1 MARLLSCVGRTLRTT
16 GLPITNCFGR
26 EHERGRDSTVVD
38 AAECAMTGAQIV
50 AAILKH
56 QGMKHIIG
64 FPSSGLFDAAAELD
78 IPPVIARTP
87 RVAVN
92 IAEGHA
98 RTTLNDNLS
107 VVTVQYGPGAESA
120 FAGVAQA
127 WNDRAP
133 VLFLPTGY
141 PRGSEAVSPN
151 FESSRNFR
159 HITKWCESVSR
170 IEDLPQLLYS
180 AISRVRHGPPAP
192 VLLELPVD
200 LLEQECDL
208 DMPSYRQVRRARPQ
222 ADAIEIEE
230 IMEALLR
237 ARHPL
242 ILAGQGVLSAHASKE
257 LAEFA
262 ELVNIPVMTTPNAKS
277 AISERHPLA
286 LGTAGRAR
294 PATVDRFIERADV
307 ILALGSSL
315 TRSYYIRPVPPGKHV
330 LQVSIDPND
339 LGKDYPVALGVV
351 GDCRSVLRQML
362 ARVHTDPK
370 AIARRA
376 GLRVE
381 LTQEIAA
388 CRQDFLARW
397 MPFMNA
403 GSSPISPYRV
413 VREIMDVLDRE
424 KAIVTHDAGN
434 PRDQFIPFYDVTE
447 PRGYL
452 GWGKT
457 TQLGSSLGFAI
468 GAKLARPEAIV
479 AAVMGESA
487 FGMVAIDFETA
498 VRCQL
503 PVLAIVLRNHVL
515 GGYAA
520 SMPVATKKYQANRVS
535 GEYAPIARALGGHG
549 ECVVDPEKL
558 REALQRCVA
567 SVRDGRAAL
576 LEVVTHEEG
585 RLAGLGMMSHQT
597 ENQDV

>member
-1 MARLLSCVGRTLRTT
+1 LHII
-16 GLPITNCFGR
+16 GLPTTRRFRRGP
-26 EHERGRDSTVVD
+26 ERDGLSNVVD
-38 AAECAMTGAQIV
+38 VPEYEMTGAQIV
-50 AAILKH
+50 AAMLKQ
-56 QGMKHIIG
+56 QGMKQIIG
-64 FPSSGLFDAAAELD
+64 FPSSALFDAAAELD

-98 RTTLNDNLS
+98 RTTQSDDLS

-151 FESSRNFR
+151 FEARRNFR
-159 HITKWCESVSR
+159 HITKWCESVAR
-170 IEDLPQLLYS
+170 VEDLPQLLYS
-180 AISRVRHGPPAP
+180 AISRVRNGPPAP

-200 LLEQECDL
+200 LLEQQYEL
-208 DMPSYRQVRRARPQ
+208 DMPSFPQVRRARPQ
-222 ADAIEIEE
+222 ADAAEIDE
-230 IMEALLR
+230 IVETLLR
-237 ARHPL
+237 ARHPV
-242 ILAGQGVLSAHASKE
+242 ILAGQGVLNSHASGE
-257 LAEFA
+257 LVEFA

-277 AISERHPLA
+277 AMSERHPLA

-294 PATVDRFIERADV
+294 PATVDRFIEQADV
-307 ILALGSSL
+307 ILALGTSL
-315 TRSYYIRPVPPGKHV
+315 TRSYYIRPVPRGKQV

-362 ARVHTDPK
+362 ARVRADS
-370 AIARRA
+370 AAMARRA
-376 GLRVE
+376 GRGDVLA
-381 LTQEIAA
+381 QEIAA
-388 CRQDFLARW
+388 CRRAFLDQW
-397 MPFMNA
+397 MPFMKA
-403 GSSPISPYRV
+403 SGSPISPYRV
-413 VREIMDVLDRE
+413 VREIMEVLDRE

-447 PRGYL
+447 PHGYL

-457 TQLGSSLGFAI
+457 TQLGSSLGFAM
-468 GAKLARPEAIV
+468 GAKLARPDAIV

-487 FGMVAIDFETA
+487 FGMVGIDFETA

-520 SMPVATKKYQANRVS
+520 SMPVATRKYQANRVS

-549 ECVVDPEKL
+549 ECVVDPEQL

-567 SVRDGRAAL
+567 TVRDGRAAL

-585 RLAGLGMMSHQT
+585 RLAGLGSMSHQM
-597 ENQDV
+597 ENQGV

>member
-1 MARLLSCVGRTLRTT
+1 
-16 GLPITNCFGR
+16 
-26 EHERGRDSTVVD
+26 
-38 AAECAMTGAQIV
+38 MTGAQIV
-50 AAILKH
+50 ASILKH

-78 IPPVIARTP
+78 VPPVIARTP

-98 RTTLNDNLS
+98 RTTPGDDLT

-141 PRGSEAVSPN
+141 PRGSEAVAPN
-151 FESSRNFR
+151 FEARRNFT
-159 HITKWCESVSR
+159 HITKWCESVTR

-180 AISRVRHGPPAP
+180 AISRVRNGPPAP

-200 LLEQECDL
+200 LLAQQYESDL
-208 DMPSYRQVRRARPQ
+208 PSYRQVRRARPQ
-222 ADAIEIEE
+222 ADAAEIDE
-230 IMEALLR
+230 IVETLLR
-237 ARHPL
+237 ARNPV
-242 ILAGQGVLSAHASKE
+242 ILAGQGVLNAHASVE

-262 ELVNIPVMTTPNAKS
+262 ELVDIPVMTTPNAKS
-277 AISERHPLA
+277 AMSERHPLA

-315 TRSYYIRPVPPGKHV
+315 TRSYYIRPVPPGKQV

-339 LGKDYPVALGVV
+339 LGKDYPVALGVI

-362 ARVHTDPK
+362 ARVREDPV
-370 AIARRA
+370 ALAQRA
-376 GLRVE
+376 GRGDQLA
-381 LTQEIAA
+381 QEIAA
-388 CRQDFLARW
+388 CRQAFLNQW
-397 MPFMNA
+397 MPLMNA
-403 GSSPISPYRV
+403 RGSPISPYRV
-413 VREIMDVLDRE
+413 VWEVMQVLDRE

-457 TQLGSSLGFAI
+457 TQLGSSLGFAM
-468 GAKLARPEAIV
+468 GAKLARPDATVV
-479 AAVMGESA
+479 ALMGESA
-487 FGMVAIDFETA
+487 FGMVGIDFETA

-520 SMPVATKKYQANRVS
+520 SMPVATRKYQANRMS
-535 GEYAPIARALGGHG
+535 GEYAPIARALGGYG
-549 ECVVDPEKL
+549 ECVVDTEQL
-558 REALQRCVA
+558 REALLRCVA
-567 SVRDGRAAL
+567 TVRDGRAAL
-576 LEVVTHEEG
+576 LEVVTHEES
-585 RLAGLGMMSHQT
+585 RLAGLG
-597 ENQDV
+597 

>member
-1 MARLLSCVGRTLRTT
+1 
-16 GLPITNCFGR
+16 
-26 EHERGRDSTVVD
+26 
-38 AAECAMTGAQIV
+38 MTGAQIV
-50 AAILKH
+50 AAILKQ
-56 QGMKHIIG
+56 QGMKQIIG

-98 RTTLNDNLS
+98 RTTHSDDLT

-120 FAGVAQA
+120 FAGIAQA
-127 WNDRAP
+127 WNDRVP
-133 VLFLPTGY
+133 ILFLPTGY
-141 PRGSEAVSPN
+141 PRGAEAVAPN
-151 FESSRNFR
+151 FESCRNFR
-159 HITKWCESVSR
+159 HITKWCESVTR
-170 IEDLPQLLYS
+170 IEDLPQMLYS
-180 AISRVRHGPPAP
+180 AISRVRNGPPAP

-200 LLEQECDL
+200 LLEQECGLDL
-208 DMPSYRQVRRARPQ
+208 PDYRLIRRARPQ
-222 ADAIEIEE
+222 ADTTEIAE
-230 IMEALLR
+230 ILDTLLR
-237 ARHPL
+237 ARNPV
-242 ILAGQGVLSAHASKE
+242 ILAGQGVLNAHASEE

-262 ELVNIPVMTTPNAKS
+262 ERTGIPVMTTPNAKS

-294 PATVDRFIERADV
+294 PATVDLFIEQADV

-315 TRSYYIRPVPPGKHV
+315 TRSYYIRPVPVGKQV

-339 LGKDYPVALGVV
+339 LGKDYPVTLGVV

-362 ARVHTDPK
+362 EKVRGESVAWAERSERGNELAK
-370 AIARRA
+370 RIASCRR
-376 GLRVE
+376 
-381 LTQEIAA
+381 
-388 CRQDFLARW
+388 DFLDRW

-403 GSSPISPYRV
+403 GGSPISPYRV
-413 VREIMDVLDRE
+413 VREIMTVLDRE

-457 TQLGSSLGFAI
+457 TQLGSSLGFAM
-468 GAKLARPEAIV
+468 GAKLARPDAIV

-487 FGMVAIDFETA
+487 FGMVGIDFETA

-520 SMPVATKKYQANRVS
+520 SMPVATRKYQANRIS
-535 GEYAPIARALGGHG
+535 GEYAPIAQALGGHG
-549 ECVVDPEKL
+549 ECVTDPEL
-558 REALQRCVA
+558 LHEALQRCVA
-567 SVRDGRAAL
+567 MVRDGRAAL

-585 RLAGLGMMSHQT
+585 RLAGLGLMSHLAESQS
-597 ENQDV
+597 V

>member
-1 MARLLSCVGRTLRTT
+1 
-16 GLPITNCFGR
+16 
-26 EHERGRDSTVVD
+26 
-38 AAECAMTGAQIV
+38 MTGAQIV
-50 AAILKH
+50 AAILKQ
-56 QGMKHIIG
+56 QGMKQIIG

-98 RTTLNDNLS
+98 RTTSSDDLT
-107 VVTVQYGPGAESA
+107 VVTVQYGPGAEAA

-133 VLFLPTGY
+133 ILFLPTGY
-141 PRGSEAVSPN
+141 PRGSEAVAPN
-151 FESSRNFR
+151 FEARRNFT

-180 AISRVRHGPPAP
+180 AISRVRNGSPAP

-200 LLEQECDL
+200 LLEQQCEFDV
-208 DMPSYRQVRRARPQ
+208 PNFRRVRRARPQ
-222 ADAIEIEE
+222 ADVAEIDE
-230 IMEALLR
+230 IVEALVR
-237 ARHPL
+237 ARHPV
-242 ILAGQGVLSAHASKE
+242 ILAGQGVLNARASRE

-277 AISERHPLA
+277 AMSERHPLA

-307 ILALGSSL
+307 ILALGTSL
-315 TRSYYIRPVPPGKHV
+315 TRSYYIRPVPPGKQV
-330 LQVSIDPND
+330 LQVSIDPDD
-339 LGKDYPVALGVV
+339 LGKDYPIALGVV

-362 ARVHTDPK
+362 ARVQADSKTLEQ
-370 AIARRA
+370 RA
-376 GLRVE
+376 GHGGE
-381 LTQEIAA
+381 LAREIAA
-388 CRQDFLARW
+388 CRSDFLSQW

-403 GSSPISPYRV
+403 SSTPISPYRV
-413 VREIMDVLDRE
+413 VREIMEVLDRE
-424 KAIVTHDAGN
+424 EAIVTHDAGN

-447 PRGYL
+447 PHGYL

-457 TQLGSSLGFAI
+457 TQLGSSLGFAM
-468 GAKLARPEAIV
+468 GAKLARPDATV

-487 FGMVAIDFETA
+487 FGMVGIDFETA

-520 SMPVATKKYQANRVS
+520 SMPVATSKYQANRVS
-535 GEYAPIARALGGHG
+535 GEYAPIAQALGGHG
-549 ECVVDPEKL
+549 ECVADPEQL

-567 SVRDGRAAL
+567 TVRGGRPAL

-585 RLAGLGMMSHQT
+585 RLAGLGLMSHLT
-597 ENQDV
+597 ENQDA

>member
-1 MARLLSCVGRTLRTT
+1 
-16 GLPITNCFGR
+16 
-26 EHERGRDSTVVD
+26 
-38 AAECAMTGAQIV
+38 MTGAKIV
-50 AAILKH
+50 ATILKQ

-98 RTTLNDNLS
+98 RTTLSDDLS

-141 PRGSEAVSPN
+141 PRGSEAVAPN
-151 FESSRNFR
+151 FEACRNFR

-180 AISRVRHGPPAP
+180 AISRVRNGPPAP

-200 LLEQECDL
+200 LLEQSCDL
-208 DMPSYRQVRRARPQ
+208 EFPGFHQARRARPQ
-222 ADAIEIEE
+222 ADEAEIDE
-230 IMEALLR
+230 IVEALLG
-237 ARHPL
+237 ARNPV
-242 ILAGQGVLSAHASKE
+242 ILAGQGVLSARATRE
-257 LAEFA
+257 LVEFA

-277 AISERHPLA
+277 AMSERHPLA

-315 TRSYYIRPVPPGKHV
+315 TRSYYIRPVPVGKRV

-362 ARVHTDPK
+362 ARVRDDAT
-370 AIARRA
+370 AMGRRA
-376 GLRVE
+376 GRAVE
-381 LTQEIAA
+381 IAQEIAD
-388 CRQDFLARW
+388 CRRVFMDRW
-397 MPFMNA
+397 MPLMKAN
-403 GSSPISPYRV
+403 GSPISPYRV
-413 VREIMDVLDRE
+413 VREIMEVLDRE

-447 PRGYL
+447 PHGYL

-457 TQLGSSLGFAI
+457 TQLGSSLGFAM
-468 GAKLARPEAIV
+468 GARLARPEAVV
-479 AAVMGESA
+479 ATVMGESA
-487 FGMVAIDFETA
+487 FGMVGIDFETA

-503 PVLAIVLRNHVL
+503 PVLVIVLRNHVL

-520 SMPVATKKYQANRVS
+520 SMPIATRKYQANRVS
-535 GEYAPIARALGGHG
+535 GEYAPIAKALGGHG
-549 ECVVDPEKL
+549 ECVIDPEHL

-567 SVRDGRAAL
+567 IVRGGRAAL

-585 RLAGLGMMSHQT
+585 RLAGLGAMSHLT
-597 ENQDV
+597 EAHGV